1 MSSGLLAQ
9 ARRYGDQL
17 RFSEN
22 SRRNGAASFMDTRR
36 KKTLAASALALII
49 GAIVGGVVGGI
60 LGSRDKS
67 TSSDTKDMS
76 ISVSSTDIP
85 ASVFTTVESSIAQ
98 SSTTSSILAST
109 STSPCIE
116 GTVADGESQ
125 NYLGL
130 CKFTCAYG
138 YCPPGPCKCTSHGLD
153 GAPPPPETGIKGCP
167 LPGESEG
174 LYHRLLGLNKDL
186 LVFSNPYIIL
196 QTIYLF

>member
-9 ARRYGDQL
+9 ARRYGQDQIRL
-17 RFSEN
+17 
-22 SRRNGAASFMDTRR
+22 RNGATSFIDSRR
-36 KKTLAASALALII
+36 KKALVVLTLALII
-49 GAIVGGVVGGI
+49 GAIVGGVIGGI

-67 TSSDTKDMS
+67 TSSESKDMNMTA
-76 ISVSSTDIP
+76 STDILT
-85 ASVFTTVESSIAQ
+85 SVFATVESATAQ
-98 SSTTSSILAST
+98 SITTSSIPTST

-153 GAPPPPETGIKGCP
+153 GAPPPPETGVKGCP

-174 LYHRLLGLNKDL
+174 YRGLCSFACNHRYCPPSACTTDC
-186 LVFSNPYIIL
+186 
-196 QTIYLF
+196 